1 MLLTDWVG
9 GSACVFWK
17 SRFNFGQLFWMELA
31 LRKGV
36 SPHIL
41 FRRTDYLI
49 PCSNLINP
57 SYEICVPGLCFTENY
72 HVIFHP
78 PEKADSLK
86 KNPELQSSEN
96 PLLTLSSHQRLTSF
110 PVKIPE
116 RCCTSNTREF
126 NGNHS
131 SKRRRRTAFTHTQLA
146 CMEQSFRCQ
155 RYLSVSERADLAAQ
169 LGLTE
174 AQVKTWYQNRRW
186 VVLSKRN
193 TRCWSSRC
201 WISVLRTPNL
211 FQFLSS

>member
-1 MLLTDWVG
+1 
-9 GSACVFWK
+9 
-17 SRFNFGQLFWMELA
+17 MELA

-96 PLLTLSSHQRLTSF
+96 PLLTLPSHQRLTSF

-174 AQVKTWYQNRRW
+174 AQVKTWYQNRR
-186 VVLSKRN
+186 
-193 TRCWSSRC
+193 
-201 WISVLRTPNL
+201 
-211 FQFLSS
+211 